1 MKKQP
6 LIYPTY
12 EEQGHEN
19 LMVEEPMA
27 LFGTVEN
34 RGEVIARIKEG
45 LPTASFEK
53 LREEFGVSAVEL
65 AKTLN
70 INMRTLS
77 RRKQSGR
84 LDVDESER
92 VYRLARLFQIALNL
106 FGDAALVQRWFSA
119 PKEIYGGL
127 TPLNYADTEPGAQ
140 EVEKQLRR
148 LEHGVFY

>member
-1 MKKQP
+1 MKKEP
-6 LIYPTY
+6 VIYTVY
-12 EEQGHEN
+12 EDGYGN
-19 LMVEEPMA
+19 MMVEEPVA
-27 LFGTVEN
+27 IFGTVEN
-34 RGEVIARIKEG
+34 RGQVIAQIKRG

-53 LREEFGVSAVEL
+53 LRNEFGVTAAEL

-84 LDVDESER
+84 LNVDESER

-106 FGDAALVQRWFSA
+106 FGDAGLVRRWFSA
-119 PKEIYGGL
+119 PKEIFGGL
-127 TPLNYADTEPGAQ
+127 TPLVYADTEPGAQ

>member
-1 MKKQP
+1 MKKQQP
-6 LIYPTY
+6 LIYPMA
-12 EEQGHEN
+12 EEEPMT
-19 LMVEEPMA
+19 LMVEEPA
-27 LFGTVEN
+27 AIFGTVEN
-34 RGEVIARIKEG
+34 RCEVIARIKEG
-45 LPTASFEK
+45 LPVGSFET
-53 LREEFGVSAVEL
+53 LREEFGVAATEL

-77 RRKQSGR
+77 RRKQAGR

-106 FGDAALVQRWFSA
+106 FEDAALVRRWFA
-119 PKEIYGGL
+119 TPKEIFGGL
-127 TPLNYADTEPGAQ
+127 SPLHYADTEPGAQ

>member
-6 LIYPTY
+6 LIYPMH

-19 LMVEEPMA
+19 LMVEEPVA
-27 LFGTVEN
+27 IFGTVEN
-34 RGEVIARIKEG
+34 RGQVIARIKEG
-45 LPTASFEK
+45 LPTTSFEK
-53 LREEFGVSAVEL
+53 LREEFGVTAAEL

-77 RRKQSGR
+77 RRKQTAR

-106 FGDAALVQRWFSA
+106 FEDAGLVKRWFAA